1 MKVGVLID
9 ELVSGGFQ
17 KVAIMEVKYLNELG
31 YDASLVVLHRIKN
44 EGYQDLIKKND
55 IRTIW
60 LSDRLPFFLKLNF
73 RFPFFAFF
81 SFFHVFYPIFIWR
94 YIKRDNFDFF
104 IAHGTYTAFSSIAIK
119 RKLKIP
125 FVSFIH
131 DSVTYIIENKYKTK
145 FSKDF
150 LNILVFMAKKI
161 DTRIIKNSDFVFA
174 FPDMIMEMK
183 KVFPEY
189 PGYKAIFNGCE
200 VLPEDKINFDKSN
213 FAISVTKWDQ
223 GKNFDFLLDL
233 WSKLDVKVP
242 LKIIGSFHPV
252 NLKEKMQKSINE
264 NKLDNVVEL
273 VGKVTEEELYGYYK
287 NAKFMVHPCREA
299 FGMTILEASASGCPA
314 IFTNNSGVS
323 ALYTD
328 LVKNILPPEN
338 DPGTYKKMITKLIQ
352 LNQEEYENLVREY
365 YTSAKNNSWP
375 NHCRRI
381 MEVINHE

>member
-17 KVAIMEVKYLNELG
+17 KVAIMEVKHLNELG
-31 YDASLVVLHRIKN
+31 YDAVLVVLHRIKN
-44 EGYQDLIKKND
+44 EGYQDLIKKNN
-55 IRTIW
+55 IQVIK
-60 LSDRLPFFLKLNF
+60 LSDRLPFFLELNF

-104 IAHGTYTAFSSIAIK
+104 VTHGTYTAFSSIAIK

-145 FSKDF
+145 FFSGF
-150 LNILVFMAKKI
+150 LNFLIFIAKKI
-161 DTRIIKNSDFVFA
+161 DRKIIKNSDFVFA
-174 FPDMIMEMK
+174 FPDMIREMK
-183 KVFPEY
+183 KIFPKY
-189 PGYKAIFNGCE
+189 PRYKEIFNGCE
-200 VLPEDKINFDKSN
+200 VLPENEINFNKSD

-223 GKNFDFLLDL
+223 GKNFDFLLDI
-233 WSKLDVKVP
+233 WSNLDVKIP
-242 LKIIGSFHPV
+242 LKVIGSFHPA
-252 NLKEKMQKSINE
+252 NLKDEMQKAINK
-264 NKLDNVVEL
+264 NKLNNVVEL
-273 VGKVTEEELYGYYK
+273 VGKVTEEELYKYYK
-287 NAKFMVHPCREA
+287 NARVMVHPCREA

-328 LVKNILPPEN
+328 SVRRMLPPEN
-338 DPGTYKKMITKLIQ
+338 DLAMYKKMITRLLQ
-352 LNQEEYENLVREY
+352 LGKDEYEKLVAEY
-365 YTSAKNNSWP
+365 YVSAKNNSWL
-375 NHCRRI
+375 NHCEKI
-381 MEVINHE
+381 MEVIDKK